1 MKLLLR
7 ISDFKFRIT
16 FPSSTFI
23 YYLLSVAFCLF
34 IFSSCENDIDEVNII
49 TAKNN
54 YPVESGKDMEV
65 IYSDSGRIKIKLN
78 APVMMRYTGEK
89 PYLEMP
95 KGVKVLFYDDTMN
108 VNSHLSAN
116 YAISREK
123 EEIMEA
129 RNNVVVVNEKGEQ
142 LNTEHLVWDKKQ
154 ATIHTKEFVKITT
167 ADEIIYGN
175 GLESNQSFTKYKIKD
190 IKGTI
195 NLKE

>member
-1 MKLLLR
+1 MKILLR
-7 ISDFKFRIT
+7 INILSAACYLVL
-16 FPSSTFI
+16 STF
-23 YYLLSVAFCLF
+23 LV
-34 IFSSCENDIDEVNII
+34 SCENDIDEVNNV
-49 TAKNN
+49 TARNN

-65 IYSDSGRIKIKLN
+65 IYSDSGHIKVKLN
-78 APVMMRYTGEK
+78 APVMMRYAGEN
-89 PYLEMP
+89 PYMEMP
-95 KGVKVLFYDDTMN
+95 QGVKVLFYDDSMN

-129 RNNVVVVNEKGEQ
+129 KNNVVVVNEKGEK
-142 LNTEHLVWDKKQ
+142 LNTEHLIWDKKQ
-154 ATIHTKEFVKITT
+154 SLIHTKEFVKITT
-167 ADEIIYGN
+167 AEEIIYGN

>member
-1 MKLLLR
+1 MKTIRFTSLLL
-7 ISDFKFRIT
+7 FAFA
-16 FPSSTFI
+16 F
-23 YYLLSVAFCLF
+23 LLV
-34 IFSSCENDIDEVNII
+34 SCENDIEEVNSI
-49 TAKNN
+49 TARSN

-65 IYSDSGRIKIKLN
+65 IYSDSGHIKIKLN
-78 APVMMRYTGEK
+78 APVMMRFAGEN
-89 PYLEMP
+89 PYMEMP
-95 KGVKVLFYDDTMN
+95 QGVKVLFYDDSMN

-129 RNNVVVVNEKGEQ
+129 KNNVVVVNEKGEQ
-142 LNTEHLVWDKKQ
+142 LNTEHLVWDKRQ
-154 ATIHTKEFVKITT
+154 SLIHTKEFVKITT
-167 ADEIIYGN
+167 AEEIIYGN